1 MEERQVGALR
11 MKRINRRIS
20 ILMGVT
26 LSLCLSL
33 VAHLFLADKFT
44 FTGFLLSFAISLT
57 ISLIIGLIVPMKK
70 VNDAVDRSLNLRP
83 FSIKA
88 RLVESLVSDLIYTPI
103 MTVIMTTISYF
114 IATNNGAD
122 IPYVPMLLKSLLVCF
137 LVGYVLIFI
146 FQPLFMTLVIGKRRM
161 AAAAGAAAQQAKNK
175 AENNESK

>member
-1 MEERQVGALR
+1 

-44 FTGFLLSFAISLT
+44 FLGFLLSFAVSLT
-57 ISLIIGLIVPMKK
+57 ISLIIGLIIPMKK
-70 VNDAVDRSLNLRP
+70 VNDAVDRSLHLRP
-83 FSIKA
+83 FSIQA
-88 RLVESLVSDLIYTPI
+88 RLVESLVSDLIYTPV

-114 IATNNGAD
+114 IAKNNGAE

-161 AAAAGAAAQQAKNK
+161 AAAAAQQAKNK
-175 AENNESK
+175 DEE